1 MYKKKI
7 IIIIINNQFRWI
19 LKIPWAEKVTNFEV
33 LIRMQKDTE
42 LLLKLKERK
51 NKFLGHI
58 MRGNRYE
65 ILRLIIEEKI
75 EGRRTV
81 SRRQN

>member
-1 MYKKKI
+1 MYIKKI